1 MAEIGRA
8 DLLIVPRFDNLTK
21 SVESALGKC
30 EGQASKSGSS
40 LGKSTGS
47 GFGRGLAGSGAMIG
61 AFSTLTSKAM
71 DSISSHVGSAISR
84 FDTLNNYPKVMQS
97 LGYSADSAN
106 ASIGK
111 MSDRLSTLPTRLDDM
126 VSVVQG
132 ITATVGD
139 LDRATDVGLALNDM
153 LIASGSSTQLCSA
166 AMEQF
171 RQILSKG
178 KPEMEDWRSLTTA
191 APGQMDQLAKSML
204 GPTANANDLYAA
216 LGGGGKDPTITLD
229 QLMDKMVE
237 LDTQG
242 GASFASFKDQA
253 ETAAGG
259 VQTSIQNMSN
269 AVTKGVTGTLEAVGR
284 NNIAG
289 VLDDAKGAVN
299 GFFRVVNGGVSAS
312 MPMVKQLYGGFKS
325 LAPEIV
331 SGAAGIA
338 AWQKAVPVL
347 TGVASGVGKATEA
360 FKLARGGAGTFAE
373 ALEAVGVG
381 FNPVAIGCTVAAAG
395 IGILIEKQVEW
406 QARTDAL
413 NKATT
418 GLVDAASNTVA
429 LESYAGRVE
438 NVGKK
443 SSFSAMSVDELAES
457 ISKHVDAMN
466 ENTRAAESQIAQLNT
481 AQQIIDNYAGDL
493 STDAQGRLTW
503 ALQLLNDQLGLNI
516 SAQDV
521 ANGRY
526 VDADGNVKNL
536 KQSIDELVASKKKDA
551 EVSAL
556 TANLTEAYQAQSE
569 AANTLASKTKPY
581 QDRLKELAK
590 TYPEL
595 SKGELEALACTE
607 KVGREY
613 NEAKKQFDSASESID
628 VLNGKLGD
636 AALTSQEAGSTF
648 EHFAQAQLTLFQAQL
663 SANGETLSAVSGSL
677 TQLGVDTEQLASLSD
692 DQLAKLAQDYDGTAR
707 SIVDDLD
714 GWGVSMHEGA
724 ASTVRA
730 ASQIQAALE
739 DMGGKLKKAFS
750 KENIDFGAFSD
761 ACAAAGVSTET
772 LNSIGSAN
780 LAALASNFNGNIDQ
794 MVWAVQNYNAQPIV
808 DKNGNVTVD
817 QTQLMDAQGNMYTWN
832 GTALQ
837 SKSAKTKV
845 DKKEVDRAQT
855 SVDKLNGTK
864 LKSKEMTAK
873 ASYGTLPKCQSAMQA
888 VMNEPFHSRSA
899 TITTTYVTVNRTR
912 NEKAAGGI
920 RHADGGIR
928 MHAHGAIVDAP
939 VTGYP
944 LDWVGEDG
952 AEAIVPLTNRKYSEP
967 FAATIAEQMAKLGG
981 QRGDVY
987 NIYLDGSALEVDER
1001 VAEALRA
1008 LVSELKRTV
1017 RTGRG

>member
-299 GFFRVVNGGVSAS
+299 GFFKVVNGGVSAS

-347 TGVASGVGKATEA
+347 SGVASGVGKATEA

-373 ALEAVGVG
+373 ALDAVGVG
-381 FNPVAIGCTVAAAG
+381 FNPVAIGCTIAAAG

-457 ISKHVDAMN
+457 IGKHVDAMN

-481 AQQIIDNYAGDL
+481 AQQIIDNYAGKTDL

-521 ANGRY
+521 ANGQY

-607 KVGREY
+607 KIGREY

-628 VLNGKLGD
+628 VLN
-636 AALTSQEAGSTF
+636 
-648 EHFAQAQLTLFQAQL
+648 
-663 SANGETLSAVSGSL
+663 
-677 TQLGVDTEQLASLSD
+677 
-692 DQLAKLAQDYDGTAR
+692 
-707 SIVDDLD
+707 
-714 GWGVSMHEGA
+714 
-724 ASTVRA
+724 
-730 ASQIQAALE
+730 
-739 DMGGKLKKAFS
+739 GKLKKAFS

-808 DKNGNVTVD
+808 DKNGNVTVN
-817 QTQLMDAQGNMYTWN
+817 QAQLMDAQGNVYTWNGSQLMDKNGVVDVSVGDLRDAQGNLVTWN

-855 SVDKLNGTK
+855 SVDKLNATK

>member
-40 LGKSTGS
+40 LGRSTGS
-47 GFGRGLAGSGAMIG
+47 GFGKGLAGSGAMIG

-139 LDRATDVGLALNDM
+139 LDKATDVGLALNDM

-242 GASFASFKDQA
+242 GASFASFRDQA

-259 VQTSIQNMSN
+259 VQTSVQNMSN
-269 AVTKGVTGTLEAVGR
+269 AVTKGVTGTLESIGR

-299 GFFRVVNGGVSAS
+299 GFFKVVNGGVSAS

-373 ALEAVGVG
+373 ALDAVGVG

-418 GLVDAASNTVA
+418 GLVDAASNTAA

-481 AQQIIDNYAGDL
+481 AQQIIDNYAGKTDL

-692 DQLAKLAQDYDGTAR
+692 DQLAKLAQDYDGAPPAPSSTTSTGGASRWTRAPPRRSARRAR
-707 SIVDDLD
+707 SRPRSRT
-714 GWGVSMHEGA
+714 WA
-724 ASTVRA
+724 ASSRRRSRRRTSTSARSLTPA
-730 ASQIQAALE
+730 PRPACRPRRSTASARPTSPRSPAT
-739 DMGGKLKKAFS
+739 
-750 KENIDFGAFSD
+750 
-761 ACAAAGVSTET
+761 ST
-772 LNSIGSAN
+772 A
-780 LAALASNFNGNIDQ
+780 
-794 MVWAVQNYNAQPIV
+794 
-808 DKNGNVTVD
+808 
-817 QTQLMDAQGNMYTWN
+817 
-832 GTALQ
+832 
-837 SKSAKTKV
+837 
-845 DKKEVDRAQT
+845 T
-855 SVDKLNGTK
+855 STRWCG
-864 LKSKEMTAK
+864 
-873 ASYGTLPKCQSAMQA
+873 P
-888 VMNEPFHSRSA
+888 SR
-899 TITTTYVTVNRTR
+899 TTTRSPSSTRT
-912 NEKAAGGI
+912 
-920 RHADGGIR
+920 
-928 MHAHGAIVDAP
+928 
-939 VTGYP
+939 
-944 LDWVGEDG
+944 
-952 AEAIVPLTNRKYSEP
+952 
-967 FAATIAEQMAKLGG
+967 AT
-981 QRGDVY
+981 
-987 NIYLDGSALEVDER
+987 
-1001 VAEALRA
+1001 
-1008 LVSELKRTV
+1008 
-1017 RTGRG
+1017 